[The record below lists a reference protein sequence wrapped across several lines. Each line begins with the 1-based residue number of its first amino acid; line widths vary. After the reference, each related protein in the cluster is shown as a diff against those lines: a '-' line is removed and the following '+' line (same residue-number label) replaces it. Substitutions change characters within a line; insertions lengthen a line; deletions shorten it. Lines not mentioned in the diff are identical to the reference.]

1 MGVSLLKY
9 DKERN
14 RLNPEVFAFV
24 IVGVFLIP
32 IFVGYIIHLP
42 QWGLSEAARFVWIG
56 FLGSYIGGVTGGL
69 VAFFVARMQVNQI
82 RKESEELH
90 KQFYAAIESDLA
102 KLEFIVPSFQHYLK
116 YSSHSY
122 VEKKQE
128 MPDDLIN
135 SQQVI
140 DLEINFKMLKKLH
153 EDFENSLTPLK
164 SYGLSDIPP
173 PVAFEY
179 HALLRG
185 AYRIDNQIRQFL
197 NYEDS
202 LLSSLDKVLDKKE
215 KEMPNE
221 LAVFLADNKR
231 ICENFKTHQEFLENK
246 IKNIRN
252 AMPKEMEQNDEEK
265 AK

>member
-1 MGVSLLKY
+1 MKNDTQRGNLNSTTLALILLG
-9 DKERN
+9 
-14 RLNPEVFAFV
+14 VFAV
-24 IVGVFLIP
+24 P
-32 IFVGYIIHLP
+32 IFIGYIMYLP
-42 QWGLSEAARFVWIG
+42 FWQFTDSARFAWIA
-56 FLGSYIGGVTGGL
+56 FLGSYIGGVTGGA
-69 VAFFVARMQVNQI
+69 VAFFVARMQVNQL

-102 KLEFIVPSFQHYLK
+102 KLEFIVPSFQHCLK

-122 VEKKQE
+122 TAKKQE
-128 MPDDLIN
+128 MPDDLRY
-135 SQQVI
+135 SQHMI
-140 DLEINFKMLKKLH
+140 DLEINFKMLGKLH
-153 EDFENSLTPLK
+153 ADFEKTLTPLK

-202 LLSSLDKVLDKKE
+202 LLSSLDKVLDKNGK
-215 KEMPNE
+215 KLPNE

-231 ICENFKTHQEFLENK
+231 ICEDFKTHQEFLENK

-265 AK
+265 VT